1 VLILVR
7 IVTMLTDLYRW
18 FAMNLRYFGRPPWDT
33 GQSPPELIEF
43 ICSHKAGKAL
53 DLGCGTGTNCLTLA
67 EAGWQTTGV
76 DLAWKAL
83 LKARSRFTGH
93 NLTGDFHAGSV
104 LNFKA
109 PADSFDLLLDIGCFH
124 SLTEPA
130 REVYREKLVTWL
142 KPGGHFL
149 IYAHRNWP
157 GRPDSTHL
165 TDMEITRFQT
175 ELSLVSRNDCVDRIG
190 RKTIWLLFTK
200 ADR

>member
-1 VLILVR
+1 
-7 IVTMLTDLYRW
+7 MLSDLYRW
-18 FAMNLRYFGRPPWDT
+18 FALNLRYFGRPPWDT

-43 ICSHKAGKAL
+43 IHRHPAGKAL

-83 LKARSRFTGH
+83 RKARTRFSSR
-93 NLTGDFHAGSV
+93 NLSGDFHAGS
-104 LNFKA
+104 LLKFKTA
-109 PADSFDLLLDIGCFH
+109 AESFDLVLDIGCFH
-124 SLTEPA
+124 SLNDDA
-130 REVYREKLVTWL
+130 RAVYRKNLFCWL

-157 GRPDSTHL
+157 GKPDATRISNDDIL
-165 TDMEITRFQT
+165 CFQEGLRLESRKDCTDRW
-175 ELSLVSRNDCVDRIG
+175 G
-190 RKTIWLLFTK
+190 RETIWLLFMK